1 MIRARTI
8 VRYKLTI
15 SLCGR
20 ERERE
25 REREMRSVG
34 SHARASNT
42 KNRVYTC

>member
-25 REREMRSVG
+25 MRSVG

-42 KNRVYTC
+42 KIVYTC